1 MTRLRFV
8 LLLALS
14 LALLAPAG
22 AAASSRQLSVM
33 QDDGRILHGS
43 PQTRDETLNEMDAL
57 GTDVVKVQ
65 LTWREVA
72 PATRP
77 VDPANPAFYNWGLV
91 DAAVA
96 GIRARGMR
104 PYLTIG
110 GRAPNYAVGRQ
121 TPRFNGTYRPSAPE
135 FELFARAAG
144 RRYAG
149 LVDIWSIWNE
159 PGLTTWIQPQRDRR
173 RRPLSPSI
181 YRSLYL
187 AGHRGLSDSGHA
199 GDTILLGELAPI
211 GSRSSNK
218 VGPVEFIRELA
229 CLDRRYRPLRG
240 SARRARRCPASFRR
254 IPTSGLAYHPY
265 TTRRGPRSIPR
276 ARDDA
281 PIGALSRVTRAL
293 DRVARRGRISRGRR
307 VWITEFGF
315 QTNPPDRFQIPIRRV
330 PGYMDFSEY
339 LAFRSGACLVVRP
352 VHALRR
358 CSERLGPWALLGL
371 PAGPALRWRRAQA
384 GRVPRV
390 ADADVRAR
398 PSWPPGRVRRAA
410 LRRSRHARRVVGAG
424 PRALPLPGLGAPELG
439 GLLLVLAPGAR
450 GVGGHR
456 AGADRLVHAGQ
467 ARLSLSALPS
477 VR

>member
-1 MTRLRFV
+1 MTRLRLV
-8 LLLALS
+8 LLLTLS
-14 LALLAPAG
+14 MALLVPAG

-72 PATRP
+72 PGTRP
-77 VDPANPAFYNWGLV
+77 VDPANPAVYNWGLV

-135 FELFARAAG
+135 FELFSRAAG

-187 AGHRGLSDSGHA
+187 AGHRGLWDSGHA

-330 PGYMDFSEY
+330 PGYMDYSEY
-339 LAFRSGACLVVRP
+339 LAFRSG
-352 VHALRR
+352 
-358 CSERLGPWALLGL
+358 
-371 PAGPALRWRRAQA
+371 
-384 GRVPRV
+384 RV
-390 ADADVRAR
+390 ASYAQYTLFDVALSGSGPGRFSDFQQGLRFAGGARKPGVYLSWQMPMHVRAR
-398 PSWPPGRVRRAA
+398 RGRLGVFGGLRFGAPGTRVALSVRGRGRYRSLGSARLNSAGYFSFSRRVRGASGATVRAQIGSFTRA
-410 LRRSRHARRVVGAG
+410 KRASR
-424 PRALPLPGLGAPELG
+424 
-439 GLLLVLAPGAR
+439 
-450 GVGGHR
+450 
-456 AGADRLVHAGQ
+456 
-467 ARLSLSALPS
+467 
-477 VR
+477 